1 MFLLSF
7 SLQAK
12 ECSGEVKKELS
23 KSNIKILE
31 CHIMSGL
38 TEVKDEKHILVLR
51 NEDGLK
57 GRGIGVEVYQSSDLS
72 KALLEDY
79 GLGQVLGNFVMNDK
93 RNTLLVK
100 DVDED
105 GVKEFGFN
113 VLNERSA
120 LFFLYKFDSK
130 SKKFKSMNFKRE
142 VRGQIQTI
150 DRLISTLDYPIEIL
164 PDHIK
169 VQYEKDKFVT
179 YKMKNGSFFSDMKN

>member
-7 SLQAK
+7 SLQAE
-12 ECSGEVKKELS
+12 ECSNEVKKELS

-31 CHIMSGL
+31 CHLMSGL
-38 TEVKDEKHILVLR
+38 SEVKDEKHILVLR
-51 NEDGLK
+51 NEEGLK

-79 GLGQVLGNFVMNDK
+79 GLGQVLGNFLMNDK

-130 SKKFKSMNFKRE
+130 SKKFKAMNFKRE
-142 VRGQIQTI
+142 VRGQVQTI

-164 PDHIK
+164 SDHIK
-169 VQYEKDKFVT
+169 VQYEKDKSVI
-179 YKMKNGSFFSDMKN
+179 YKFKDGSFFSDMKN